1 MIVGVE
7 QGTIVVST
15 PFGEVE
21 LTPLEAHALALALL
35 AAVQEADNAPVVN

>member
-7 QGTIVVST
+7 GAAVILST
-15 PFGEVE
+15 PFGDVE

-35 AAVQEADNAPVVN
+35 AAVVEADHVPVN